1 MGWIS
6 YLCALKRKPQMG
18 KGRDRELIR
27 LRDEA
32 LCRRYYYWTE
42 RQRLRYDDAL
52 RVLSRREFF
61 ISEERVMAIL
71 RRMADEVRGLAMK
84 GVPKVRV
91 PRITERQLEL
101 FTEEE
106 G

>member
-1 MGWIS
+1 
-6 YLCALKRKPQMG
+6 MG

-42 RQRLRYDDAL
+42 RQRLRFDDAV
-52 RVLSRREFF
+52 RVLSRQEFF
-61 ISEERVMAIL
+61 ISEERVMAIV
-71 RRMADEVRGLAMK
+71 RRMAGEVRGL
-84 GVPKVRV
+84 GVRAVPRVRV
-91 PRITERQLEL
+91 PRLSERQLML
-101 FTEEE
+101 FEEE

>member
-1 MGWIS
+1 
-6 YLCALKRKPQMG
+6 MG

-61 ISEERVMAIL
+61 ISEERVMAIV
-71 RRMADEVRGLAMK
+71 RRMAGEMK
-84 GVPKVRV
+84 GIALRGVPKVRV
-91 PRITERQLEL
+91 PRITERQLML

-106 G
+106 DG